1 MRPTLGASLRGGT
14 ASTRR
19 AAPGVGERS
28 AASRGSGRRAA
39 PPLSVGAWARERLS
53 PTTVGPLVLFLLLAT
68 PWPPGAALATAA
80 VVVVVVVGL
89 RLEDDVADV
98 AHDRRV
104 HPGRVLPR
112 AWPAEAAHF
121 GALLA
126 GLTTA
131 GAAGAVAL
139 AGPGR
144 AALLAAPRA
153 LQALAPLAGRLSRA
167 LVGLVKYPALV
178 LVLADPACPRAALVA
193 TLAAVW
199 AAFAAHELLHDLALR
214 ALPPATPL
222 LSLALATLV
231 VAPLL
236 AGTWP
241 GALVALAPCPWV
253 WRRREGPPG
262 PWCRAPFLAALPT
275 FATRLLEV

>member
-1 MRPTLGASLRGGT
+1 M
-14 ASTRR
+14 
-19 AAPGVGERS
+19 S
-28 AASRGSGRRAA
+28 A
-39 PPLSVGAWARERLS
+39 VAWARERLS

-68 PWPPGAALATAA
+68 PWPPGLAGSTALAAAA
-80 VVVVVVVGL
+80 VTAVVVVGL
-89 RLEDDVADV
+89 RLEDDLADV
-98 AHDRRV
+98 AHDRRT

-112 AWPAEAAHF
+112 AWPDGAPPASF

-153 LQALAPLAGRLSRA
+153 LQALGAPLAGSPAGRLPRA

-178 LVLADPACPRAALVA
+178 LALAAPACPRAALVA
-193 TLAAVW
+193 ALAAVW

-214 ALPPATPL
+214 TLPAAPTL
-222 LSLALATLV
+222 LTLSLATLV
-231 VAPLL
+231 AAPLL
-236 AGTWP
+236 AGAWP
-241 GALVALAPCPWV
+241 GALVALAPCAWV
-253 WRRREGPPG
+253 WRRREALPG
-262 PWCRAPFLAALPT
+262 AWCRTSFLAALPT